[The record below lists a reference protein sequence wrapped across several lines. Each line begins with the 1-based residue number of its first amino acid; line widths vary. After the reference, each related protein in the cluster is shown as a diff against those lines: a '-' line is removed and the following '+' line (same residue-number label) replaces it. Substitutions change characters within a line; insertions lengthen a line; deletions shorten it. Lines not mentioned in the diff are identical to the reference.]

1 MALVAAH
8 ADDPMYRYV
17 LQQSRYRYDPTA
29 IEEDLGDDAVKSS
42 TYGLKNL
49 EYILKHFDEWI
60 PDGTDGTRK
69 AKLYRQMVSQAY
81 GYARNVLAQTLL

>member
-42 TYGLKNL
+42 D
-49 EYILKHFDEWI
+49 I
-60 PDGTDGTRK
+60 R
-69 AKLYRQMVSQAY
+69 S
-81 GYARNVLAQTLL
+81 